1 MNLEE
6 NNLNENEL
14 SKIFYK
20 NNIDNINDLSLL
32 GLI

>member
-1 MNLEE
+1 MNLED

-20 NNIDNINDLSLL
+20 NNIDNINDLSIL